1 MNLGQAIKDL
11 RKTKGVKQGDFAIE
25 CGITP
30 AYLSQIENNKRE
42 PNLSTLKLISEKL
55 ETPLPVIFFKS
66 LNDEDIPDEKKEIYK
81 FIHPSLNE
89 LIHSVFFQK

>member
-11 RKTKGVKQGDFAIE
+11 RKTKGIKQGDFAIE

-42 PNLSTLKLISEKL
+42 PNLST
-55 ETPLPVIFFKS
+55 
-66 LNDEDIPDEKKEIYK
+66 
-81 FIHPSLNE
+81 
-89 LIHSVFFQK
+89 

>member
-11 RKTKGVKQGDFAIE
+11 RKDKGIKQGAFANQ

-30 AYLSQIENNKRE
+30 AYLSQIENNRRE

-55 ETPLPVIFFKS
+55 DTPLPVIFFKS
-66 LNDEDIPDEKKEIYK
+66 MNDEDIPDDKKEIYK
-81 FIHPSLNE
+81 FIYPSLNE
-89 LIHSVFFQK
+89 LVHSVFFQK